1 MNPAQFWA
9 LEMQNQQNQQAQQQ
23 QNQEN
28 IMKGLMD
35 LAGAYMEQENMKSSV
50 KAGDNLLKVL
60 GPGIGMTEETLKQMD
75 YGKMPLREKY
85 AFQQGI
91 LNNYAVAAQTR
102 NFGQSLGVRQQGLQ
116 IQQNAPFV
124 NAGIQG
130 AKDRASGNQTFTG
143 GGTAP
148 SPADVASA
156 EPPLPPFSPGA
167 GAAPAPTPAASMPGG
182 AQSKEAL
189 NRWRSSQGLPPIP

>member
-102 NFGQSLGVRQQGLQ
+102 NFGQSMGLRQQG
-116 IQQNAPFV
+116 QQLAT
-124 NAGIQG
+124 
-130 AKDRASGNQTFTG
+130 DRMYTQEQLRREREIMKQPPASNNVFTG
-143 GGTAP
+143 GSLLRGLFQPMPT
-148 SPADVASA
+148 SPN
-156 EPPLPPFSPGA
+156 PG
-167 GAAPAPTPAASMPGG
+167 P
-182 AQSKEAL
+182 
-189 NRWRSSQGLPPIP
+189 